1 MVLIRYLKRGLKK
14 QKSQNEFRLY
24 IINKKNLN
32 SFINLFIILFFNPF
46 YPLNPF
52 S

>member
-24 IINKKNLN
+24 IINKKKYTCCVMNDETYVLTE
-32 SFINLFIILFFNPF
+32 
-46 YPLNPF
+46 
-52 S
+52 